1 MSDSP
6 NKPPRSPGRRAG
18 ARNKVST
25 ALLESF
31 AKDFEEHGADV
42 VKLVRLE
49 DPATYLKLAFTLL
62 PQELEV
68 RHDIQAEWRAL
79 MGWATQL
86 PNLQARMIAAVGSEA
101 VTGLAEKSAEPSEPR
116 SLPPRSWAADS
127 RRSPS
132 ATPANATPP
141 SLPLHDDPNLTFH
154 PPKEPP
160 PQGPVKGHY
169 LGNPNWPTTDGILD
183 SDRQETADTGFGR
196 ALPRNRR

>member
-1 MSDSP
+1 MSD
-6 NKPPRSPGRRAG
+6 NRHPPRSPGRRAG

-62 PQELEV
+62 PQEAEIK
-68 RHDIQAEWRAL
+68 HDIQAEWRAL

-86 PNLQARMIAAVGSEA
+86 PNLQARMVAAIGNESA
-101 VTGLAEKSAEPSEPR
+101 AGLAESVETSESKPAVNGPDL
-116 SLPPRSWAADS
+116 SLPRSWAADA

-132 ATPANATPP
+132 VTPLASTPP
-141 SLPLHDDPNLTFH
+141 TP
-154 PPKEPP
+154 
-160 PQGPVKGHY
+160 
-169 LGNPNWPTTDGILD
+169 
-183 SDRQETADTGFGR
+183 
-196 ALPRNRR
+196 